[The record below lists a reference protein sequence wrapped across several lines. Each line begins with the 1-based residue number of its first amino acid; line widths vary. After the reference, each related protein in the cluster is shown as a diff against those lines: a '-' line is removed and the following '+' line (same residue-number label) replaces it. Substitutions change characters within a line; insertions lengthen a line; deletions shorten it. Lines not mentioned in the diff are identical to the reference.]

1 MLALPLSLI
10 ISPFPLPASLELF
23 PLIMKYHQEFINFC
37 NKFYFLEKEMT
48 THSSILA
55 WRILWT
61 EEPGRLLSIG
71 SHKVEHN
78 WSNLAAAAA
87 ATSWVAQLRQRF
99 LLLVHSWSH
108 IHSLSILSNS
118 FVCSL
123 WKCGKR
129 YKAQM
134 SKWWSHHQWW
144 NQGNCTWSGISSF

>member
-10 ISPFPLPASLELF
+10 ISLFPLLASLELF

-37 NKFYFLEKEMT
+37 NKFYFLEKKMAT
-48 THSSILA
+48 TPVFM
-55 WRILWT
+55 
-61 EEPGRLLSIG
+61 PGESCGQRSLEGCCPYGHTLR
-71 SHKVEHN
+71 HD
-78 WSNLAAAAA
+78 WSDLVAAA

-99 LLLVHSWSH
+99 LLLVRSWSYVC
-108 IHSLSILSNS
+108 SLSILSNR

-123 WKCGKR
+123 WICRKR

-134 SKWWSHHQWW
+134 SKWWFHHQWW